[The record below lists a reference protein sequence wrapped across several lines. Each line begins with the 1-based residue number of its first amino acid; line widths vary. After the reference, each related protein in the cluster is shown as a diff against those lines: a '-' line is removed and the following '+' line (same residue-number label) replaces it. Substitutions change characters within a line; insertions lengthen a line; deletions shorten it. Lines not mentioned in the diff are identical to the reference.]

1 MFFLH
6 SLLFFSSLRANYD
19 KEGMVNE
26 VMRAMEKCNSF
37 MHSAFD
43 CWPPKRKIN
52 KYSHRL
58 KAVFFDSI
66 HHLTV
71 GKCDKNSKPGS
82 NRYRR
87 DTVSS
92 TDTSTPTLAPAT
104 MTRHSMP
111 DIARMDRPTGGEAN
125 SIDRSLFGMGNL
137 DRGVMEGFVDFVE
150 PGLGDDMERG
160 QAFTDRIMGEDRKQF
175 LRLERECQ
183 KATKAILDSRLLS
196 KCTKLK
202 KWRDRLDH
210 LLFDITKMK
219 KVCLKKNTKKNSKP
233 Y

>member
-1 MFFLH
+1 VNHFSPNSTPSSENKMRMFFLQYV
-6 SLLFFSSLRANYD
+6 LFFSATRANYD
-19 KEGMVNE
+19 TDGMVNE
-26 VMRAMEKCNSF
+26 VMKAMEKCNSF

-58 KAVFFDSI
+58 KAVFFDSV

-71 GKCDKNSKPGS
+71 GKCDKKSKTGS

-92 TDTSTPTLAPAT
+92 EETSTSESTSDSTSAPAT

-111 DIARMDRPTGGEAN
+111 DIARMDRPSGGPPG

-150 PGLGDDMERG
+150 PGLADDMERG
-160 QAFTDRIMGEDRKQF
+160 QAFTDRN
-175 LRLERECQ
+175 
-183 KATKAILDSRLLS
+183 
-196 KCTKLK
+196 
-202 KWRDRLDH
+202 
-210 LLFDITKMK
+210 
-219 KVCLKKNTKKNSKP
+219 KVEYIFNLIK
-233 Y
+233 